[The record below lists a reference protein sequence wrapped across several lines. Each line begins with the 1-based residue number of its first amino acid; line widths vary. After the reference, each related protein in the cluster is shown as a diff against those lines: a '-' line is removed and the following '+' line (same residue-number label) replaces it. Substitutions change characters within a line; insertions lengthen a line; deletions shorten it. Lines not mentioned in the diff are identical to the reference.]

1 MTTLYRLVLHPL
13 GLLVLARAI
22 GLGGLELA
30 VPVLVA
36 AMPVAANTTILAGAY
51 GGDEVTASGLVFIST
66 TISLVTIPLLVR
78 LFI

>member
-22 GLGGLELA
+22 GLSGLELA
-30 VPVLVA
+30 IPVLVA

-66 TISLVTIPLLVR
+66 IISLVTIPLLMR